1 MGRELLLGFLNLS
14 ICPKKFPAGCE
25 HSRLDPKPIFNQVP
39 VLCMPLFQ
47 IYPCLKKA
55 FKGLRLKLS
64 VNIKNICPSMKIF
77 FQIEKRNDIDIFR
90 VKLENS
96 FGCWQNTVWR
106 MGVTGNTVIITS
118 ARWIWYLVLLQMKSI
133 NKMYFC
139 LRELYYEENFIGLLF
154 PV

>member
-25 HSRLDPKPIFNQVP
+25 HSRLDLKPIFNQVP
-39 VLCMPLFQ
+39 VLCVPLFQ
-47 IYPCLKKA
+47 IYPSLKKA

-64 VNIKNICPSMKIF
+64 VNIKNICPSMNIF

-106 MGVTGNTVIITS
+106 MGVTANTVIVTS
-118 ARWIWYLVLLQMKSI
+118 ARWI
-133 NKMYFC
+133 
-139 LRELYYEENFIGLLF
+139 
-154 PV
+154 

>member
-1 MGRELLLGFLNLS
+1 MKLLQFDRGIYHLKMHSKLVSYQISHCTLGQELFLGFLNLS

-39 VLCMPLFQ
+39 VLWVPLFQ

-64 VNIKNICPSMKIF
+64 VIIKNICLSMKIF

-90 VKLENS
+90 VKPENS

-106 MGVTGNTVIITS
+106 MGVASNIYCNYNES
-118 ARWIWYLVLLQMKSI
+118 
-133 NKMYFC
+133 
-139 LRELYYEENFIGLLF
+139 
-154 PV
+154 